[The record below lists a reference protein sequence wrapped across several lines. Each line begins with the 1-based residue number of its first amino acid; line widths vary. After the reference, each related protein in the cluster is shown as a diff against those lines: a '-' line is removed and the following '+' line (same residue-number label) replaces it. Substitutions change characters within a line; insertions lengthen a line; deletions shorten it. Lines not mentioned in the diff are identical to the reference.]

1 MFSTGKARALIVA
14 GVLLLAAT
22 ALVSPTQASS
32 LRNGAV
38 GAQAN
43 SGGPGE
49 VLWTY
54 YDTFGK
60 DTDVD
65 GHGDNILTLI
75 NPNGSGDTNIG
86 GEGQDTCAMIYVF
99 DADQEMGECCGCPIS
114 PAGIETFSVEHDLT
128 HDWAITTPLGLDN
141 GQGSIA
147 IIASG
152 ANVGYV
158 PNGPGSNGHFCPDS
172 QTGACYAG
180 CDPTAQPG
188 FSVSSAFNLL
198 GAITHNQEITEGTS
212 TSIFIPGLT
221 QIALFDNGGGDPN
234 NIFYLQSECGA
245 LVGNGTGG
253 GICNCPVIP
262 PTPPPTPVPTPTPT
276 HYRNADADCTATR
289 TPTPTPTVTATPT
302 PTPTPTTTT
311 TPTPTP
317 TPTPTMTPTPTP
329 TPTRTPTPTPTPHPN
344 ADPDASS
351 GSVRQ
356 QRRELK

>member
-1 MFSTGKARALIVA
+1 MISTGKARALIVA

-99 DADQEMGECCGCPIS
+99 DDDQEMGECCGCPIS

-128 HDWAITTPLGLDN
+128 PTGRSPLPSD
-141 GQGSIA
+141 STMA
-147 IIASG
+147 RFDRDHR
-152 ANVGYV
+152 VGRQRALR
-158 PNGPGSNGHFCPDS
+158 S
-172 QTGACYAG
+172 QRTWQQRSLLPRLADRSMLRRLRSDRSARLQCFV
-180 CDPTAQPG
+180 CVQ
-188 FSVSSAFNLL
+188 SSRR
-198 GAITHNQEITEGTS
+198 ITHNQEITEGTS

-276 HYRNADADCTATR
+276 HS
-289 TPTPTPTVTATPT
+289 
-302 PTPTPTTTT
+302 
-311 TPTPTP
+311 
-317 TPTPTMTPTPTP
+317 TPTM
-329 TPTRTPTPTPTPHPN
+329 
-344 ADPDASS
+344 
-351 GSVRQ
+351 
-356 QRRELK
+356 RRRRRP

>member
-1 MFSTGKARALIVA
+1 MHHRSTSRRLTYVGRIKSRQQWFAAHRGGTSMFSTGKARALIVA

-276 HYRNADADCTATR
+276 
-289 TPTPTPTVTATPT
+289 PTSLP
-302 PTPTPTTTT
+302 
-311 TPTPTP
+311 
-317 TPTPTMTPTPTP
+317 
-329 TPTRTPTPTPTPHPN
+329 
-344 ADPDASS
+344 
-351 GSVRQ
+351 
-356 QRRELK
+356 QRRRRLSRRRVRRRRRRPSPLRRRRPRRRLPPRRLRRPQRRRRP